1 MSAVTRKERK
11 INREVDKERNQPV
24 ASGRLFFFL
33 PCCFLALREGRCK
46 KKIAKKI
53 ANNEKKV

>member
-11 INREVDKERNQPV
+11 INREVDKERNSCARALV
-24 ASGRLFFFL
+24 FFL

>member
-11 INREVDKERNQPV
+11 INREVDKERNNQLR
-24 ASGRLFFFL
+24 AGA
-33 PCCFLALREGRCK
+33 CCFLALREGRCK